1 MYTMSFFSPINYRNS
16 ADPRPSIL
24 TVRSSDPTRYASS
37 FLILSLNMSASAF
50 KAGES
55 SKPAEQKT
63 QETLPNLGVLEED
76 DEFEEFAVA
85 GQLLLGLYDFVSDL
99 LLLFSGFL
107 HTDWND
113 SETDLAHLGGAQPG
127 AAKSGGDKLW
137 EDNWDDD
144 DIEDEF
150 SVQLR

>member
-1 MYTMSFFSPINYRNS
+1 
-16 ADPRPSIL
+16 
-24 TVRSSDPTRYASS
+24 
-37 FLILSLNMSASAF
+37 MSASTS

-55 SKPAEQKT
+55 SNSAEQQK
-63 QETLPNLGVLEED
+63 QENLPNQNLPNPGVLEED
-76 DEFEEFAVA
+76 DEFEEFPVA
-85 GQLLLGLYDFVSDL
+85 
-99 LLLFSGFL
+99 
-107 HTDWND
+107 DWND

-150 SVQLR
+150 SVQLRNELAKTKESGSGTAMEH